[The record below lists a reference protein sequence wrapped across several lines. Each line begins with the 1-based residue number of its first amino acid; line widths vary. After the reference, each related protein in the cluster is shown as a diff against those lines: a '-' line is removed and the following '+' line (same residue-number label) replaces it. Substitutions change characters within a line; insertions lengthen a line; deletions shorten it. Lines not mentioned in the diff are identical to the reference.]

1 MLINDHLRI
10 IFRILNPINTFI
22 PKKETQIVFYSN
34 LGFRDNVKAVYDY
47 MILNQLNKKYHII
60 CSCNDYKN
68 YKSQNIKNVKF
79 VNTITGI
86 FYFLTSKYFFY
97 SFGKYPVCPTKDQV
111 VINLWHG
118 TPLKTIGTY
127 NKKDKNKKQDY
138 FTYVLAASPRF
149 VSVMAN
155 SFGVD
160 EKKVL
165 LCGHARNDHLFRDT
179 TQMKELFQTH
189 KYQKTFIWLPTFRKQ
204 TGAVSDSDNNVTETK
219 LSIFTSWNS
228 LEELN
233 IHLQKLK
240 SLCIIKLHPLQEW
253 TSDFACNYSNI
264 IFFTHKAFVEKQLD
278 LYKILAIADGLITD
292 YSSVYFDYLLLNRP
306 IGFTIDDLS
315 SYSDNRGFIFSNPIE
330 YMPGPKI
337 KTKSEF
343 YEFLDSCCSGK
354 ESYEKERI
362 KINDVCNYYK
372 DGNNSQRILKLT
384 GVI

>member
-1 MLINDHLRI
+1 MLINDYLRI
-10 IFRILNPINTFI
+10 FFRIFNPINPLV

-47 MILNQLNKKYHII
+47 IISNQLNEKYSII
-60 CSCNDYKN
+60 CSCNDYKKFKN
-68 YKSQNIKNVKF
+68 QNIRNVKF
-79 VNTITGI
+79 VNTFTGL

-97 SFGKYPVCPTKDQV
+97 SFGKYPIYPSKNQIV
-111 VINLWHG
+111 VNLWHG
-118 TPLKTIGTY
+118 TPLKTIGMF

-138 FTYVLAASPRF
+138 FTYVLAAAPRF

-165 LCGHARNDHLFRDT
+165 LCGHARNDHLFHDT
-179 TQMKELFQTH
+179 AQMKELFQTN
-189 KYQKTFIWLPTFRKQ
+189 KYEKTFIWLPTFRKQ
-204 TGAVSDSDNNVTETK
+204 SGADSESGHDFTETK
-219 LSIFTSWNS
+219 LSIFTDWDS

-233 IHLQKLK
+233 IHLKKLK

-253 TSDFACNYSNI
+253 TSDPTRSYSNI
-264 IFFTHKAFVEKQLD
+264 IFFTHQAFVEKQLD

-315 SYSDNRGFIFSNPIE
+315 SYSNNRGFIFSNPVE

-337 KTKSEF
+337 KTKNEF
-343 YEFLDSCCSGK
+343 YEFLDLCCSNK
-354 ESYEKERI
+354 DSYEKERM
-362 KINDVCNYYK
+362 KINDICNYYK
-372 DGNNSQRILKLT
+372 DGYNSQRILELV
-384 GVI
+384 GII